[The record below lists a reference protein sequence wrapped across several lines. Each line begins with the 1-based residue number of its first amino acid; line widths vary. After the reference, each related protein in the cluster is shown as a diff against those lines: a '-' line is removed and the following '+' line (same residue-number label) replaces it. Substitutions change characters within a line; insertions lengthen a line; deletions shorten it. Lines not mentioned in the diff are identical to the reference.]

1 MLFGLIQSFIH
12 ATIQQVFIERYYV
25 PRTVKGSRDRA
36 VNKTYKK
43 HCPAGAYILGGMQDV
58 YLYSKWTL
66 TAVVLAVLS
75 PSSVVSCH
83 LTGTMLCIVPDP
95 K

>member
-43 HCPAGAYILGGMQDV
+43 HCPAGAYILGGM
-58 YLYSKWTL
+58 
-66 TAVVLAVLS
+66 
-75 PSSVVSCH
+75 
-83 LTGTMLCIVPDP
+83 
-95 K
+95 